1 MTTLNTQKRGE
12 LIVLS
17 GPSGVGKSTVIAE
30 LLKNRPD
37 IHFSVS
43 FTTRAPR
50 VGETDGVNY
59 NFVSREEFER
69 MIADE
74 ELLEFAEYVGNYYGT
89 SLKVIRDKLEQGIDV
104 LLDIEVQ
111 GAAKVRAKCPE
122 AVLIFIIPPSL
133 EELSRRLHSRNTDSA
148 EVIAHRLEKA
158 RIECMESANYDYIV
172 VNDNVM
178 SASGEIQS
186 ILTAEG
192 CRVHKRIH
200 LAGEITG

>member
-1 MTTLNTQKRGE
+1 MTTGNRGE

-30 LLKNRPD
+30 LLKKRPD
-37 IHFSVS
+37 IYFSVS

-50 VGETDGVNY
+50 SGETDGVNY

-69 MIADE
+69 MIQAE
-74 ELLEFAEYVGNYYGT
+74 ELLEYAEYVGNYYGT
-89 SLKVIRDKLEQGIDV
+89 SLKVIQDKLEQGIDV

-111 GAAKVRAKCPE
+111 GAAKVRTKCPY

-133 EELSRRLHSRNTDSA
+133 AELSRRLTGRNTDSA
-148 EVIAHRLEKA
+148 EVIQRRLEKA
-158 RIECMESANYDYIV
+158 REECGHTKNYDYIV
-172 VNDNVM
+172 VNDTVEN
-178 SASGEIQS
+178 ASGEIQS
-186 ILTAEG
+186 ILTAER
-192 CRVHKRIH
+192 CRMNKRIH